1 MSAEV
6 TGPRLVGL
14 ELLSNDG
21 EVGLVGGE
29 TEHDEIGIG
38 AAKDVMGVGIVVGLS
53 SLPSD
58 VVHDLVLAFA

>member
-14 ELLSNDG
+14 ELLADDG
-21 EVGLVGGE
+21 EVGLVGGK

-53 SLPSD
+53 SLPAD

>member
-29 TEHDEIGIG
+29 TEHDEIGIS

-53 SLPSD
+53 SLPAD
-58 VVHDLVLAFA
+58 VVYDLVLAFA